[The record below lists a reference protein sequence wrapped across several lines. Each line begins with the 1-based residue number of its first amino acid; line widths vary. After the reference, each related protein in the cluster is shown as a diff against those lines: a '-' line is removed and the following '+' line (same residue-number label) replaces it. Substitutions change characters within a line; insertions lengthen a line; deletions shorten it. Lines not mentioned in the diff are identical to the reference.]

1 MVKSINPSLLT
12 FPPPSIEQSG
22 HDVCYLGPNGQTDH
36 NSVTYCNDLPEG
48 QRAMVGSWY
57 LHPERHIIE
66 YIVYVT
72 ISLVIIRMILP
83 TLSQYPTTKTNNKV
97 LSMKPPLWMKITTF
111 FIYTIQLIYKL
122 NGYPGKILF
131 MAMPC
136 NVLWTMWATLCF
148 VPLQSQTL
156 HIMHQLIIPYTS
168 LAIVA
173 VATPDTSDL
182 TMYMEVPFFFGMH
195 IALILYP
202 LYFLQS
208 GRVSVYPLPSN
219 NNNKDRKYVTN
230 DGLVRNFIKYWLLA
244 CAYFAAFY
252 FGIATPLSLKY
263 GLNLNYM
270 LSPPPNPGD
279 MVSGPNFRLQSTLCC
294 GAAFFFVQFLVTAGE
309 VFVRAMKGNS
319 LELSVSKKSVW
330 NKLGIWR
337 HRCG

>member
-1 MVKSINPSLLT
+1 MQL
-12 FPPPSIEQSG
+12 
-22 HDVCYLGPNGQTDH
+22 
-36 NSVTYCNDLPEG
+36 
-48 QRAMVGSWY
+48 
-57 LHPERHIIE
+57 IIE

-208 GRVSVYPLPSN
+208 GRVSVYPLASN
-219 NNNKDRKYVTN
+219 KNNKDRKYVCN
-230 DGLVRNFIKYWLLA
+230 
-244 CAYFAAFY
+244 
-252 FGIATPLSLKY
+252 
-263 GLNLNYM
+263 
-270 LSPPPNPGD
+270 
-279 MVSGPNFRLQSTLCC
+279 
-294 GAAFFFVQFLVTAGE
+294 
-309 VFVRAMKGNS
+309 
-319 LELSVSKKSVW
+319 
-330 NKLGIWR
+330 
-337 HRCG
+337 